1 MKIVLPWP
9 NPKVFP
15 NAKRGKHWSFYR
27 PSEKSDREA
36 GNALTLSQLSLGI
49 RDVRA
54 MLGSMAY
61 VPLGIAFF
69 PPDRRKRD
77 DDGMIG
83 AFKHLRD
90 GMCDA
95 LNIDDAKLRP
105 TYQIMEPMKPGKIEV
120 TL

>member
-27 PSEKSDREA
+27 KAEKSDREA
-36 GNALTLSQLSLGI
+36 GNYLTMSQLSLGI

-61 VPLGIAFF
+61 VPLCISFY

-83 AFKHLRD
+83 ALKHLRD

-105 TYQIMEPMKPGKIEV
+105 TYVFHSAEKPGRIEV